1 MKVLVIGSTGV
12 LGRNV
17 VPRLVESGH
26 EVRALVRRQ
35 EQAETYQRM
44 GIEAAL
50 GDILEP
56 ESLMMAAKGCDAAL
70 HLATAF
76 AKMDWNMTDRIRR
89 EGTKNLLKAGKENHV
104 TRFIQQSIIYLY
116 GDHEDRPVDEST
128 KLNVF
133 PMVES
138 AADMENQVKDSNLDW
153 CILRGGSFYG
163 PGTGQNSE
171 WKENARKGTLK
182 MPDEGRAY
190 LSLVHVNDMARA
202 VVQAL
207 DLAPSQK
214 VFNVVDDHP
223 VCYEE
228 LYQYVA
234 AMVNGP
240 APKTAGERFL
250 PSLNCK
256 NEAIKSVLGWKP
268 TFPSFRSGLTD

>member
-35 EQAETYQRM
+35 EQADTYQRM
-44 GIEAAL
+44 GIEATV

-56 ESLMMAAKGCDAAL
+56 ESLMLAAKECGAAL

-76 AKMDWNMTDRIRR
+76 AKWDWDMTDRIRR
-89 EGTKNLLKAGKENHV
+89 EGTENLLKACKDNHV
-104 TRFIQQSIIYLY
+104 TKYIQQSIIYLY
-116 GDHEDRPVDEST
+116 GDHEDRFVDEST
-128 KLNVF
+128 DLNVF

-138 AADMENQVKDSNLDW
+138 AADMENQVKGSNLDW

-163 PGTGQNSE
+163 TGTGQNSE

-182 MPDEGRAY
+182 IPDDGRAY

-202 VVQAL
+202 VVQAVN
-207 DLAPSQK
+207 LAPSQR
-214 VFNVVDDHP
+214 VFNVVDDYP

-228 LYQYVA
+228 LYQYIV
-234 AMVNGP
+234 AMVKGP
-240 APKTAGERFL
+240 DPKTGGERFL

-256 NEAIKSVLGWKP
+256 NDAIKAALDWKP
-268 TFPSFRSGLTD
+268 TFPSFRSGLTE

>member
-1 MKVLVIGSTGV
+1 V

-35 EQAETYQRM
+35 EQAETYRRM
-44 GIEAAL
+44 GIETVR

-56 ESLMMAAKGCDAAL
+56 ESLMGATKGCDAAL

-76 AKMDWNMTDRIRR
+76 AKMDWNKTDRIRR
-89 EGTKNLLKAGKENHV
+89 EGTKNLLQACTENHV
-104 TRFIQQSIIYLY
+104 TKYIQQSIIYLY

-128 KLNVF
+128 NLNVF
-133 PMVES
+133 PMVKS

-163 PGTGQNSE
+163 TGTGQNSE

-182 MPDEGRAY
+182 IPDDGRSY
-190 LSLVHVNDMARA
+190 LSLVHVNDMAWAVIRA
-202 VVQAL
+202 VEGES
-207 DLAPSQK
+207 SQG

-228 LYQYVA
+228 LYRYIA

-240 APKTAGERFL
+240 DPKTDGERFL
-250 PSLNCK
+250 PSFNCK
-256 NEAIKSVLGWKP
+256 NEAIKSALGWKP
-268 TFPSFRSGLTD
+268 TFPPFRSGLTE

>member
-44 GIEAAL
+44 GIEAVR

-56 ESLMMAAKGCDAAL
+56 ESLMMAAKWCDAAL

-89 EGTKNLLKAGKENHV
+89 EGTENRV
-104 TRFIQQSIIYLY
+104 TKYIQQSIIYLY
-116 GDHEDRPVDEST
+116 GDHEYRPVDEST
-128 KLNVF
+128 NLNV
-133 PMVES
+133 PPYVES
-138 AADMENQVKDSNLDW
+138 AVDMENQVKNSNLDW

-163 PGTGQNSE
+163 TGTGQDSE

-182 MPDEGRAY
+182 IPDDGRSY
-190 LSLVHVNDMARA
+190 SSLVHVNDMAWVVIQA
-202 VVQAL
+202 VEGGS
-207 DLAPSQK
+207 SQRI
-214 VFNVVDDHP
+214 FNVVDDYP
-223 VCYEE
+223 VCDEE
-228 LYQYVA
+228 LYRYIA

-240 APKTAGERFL
+240 EPKTGGERFL

-256 NEAIKSVLGWKP
+256 YEAIKSALGWKP
-268 TFPSFRSGLTD
+268 TFPSFRSGLTE

>member
-17 VPRLVESGH
+17 VPRLVENGH

-44 GIEAAL
+44 GIETTR

-89 EGTKNLLKAGKENHV
+89 EGTKNLLNACKENHV
-104 TRFIQQSIIYLY
+104 TKYIQQSIIYLY

-128 KLNVF
+128 NLNVL

-138 AADMENQVKDSNLDW
+138 AADMEKQVKDSNLDW

-163 PGTGQNSE
+163 TGTRQN
-171 WKENARKGTLK
+171 
-182 MPDEGRAY
+182 
-190 LSLVHVNDMARA
+190 
-202 VVQAL
+202 
-207 DLAPSQK
+207 
-214 VFNVVDDHP
+214 
-223 VCYEE
+223 
-228 LYQYVA
+228 
-234 AMVNGP
+234 
-240 APKTAGERFL
+240 
-250 PSLNCK
+250 
-256 NEAIKSVLGWKP
+256 NE
-268 TFPSFRSGLTD
+268 